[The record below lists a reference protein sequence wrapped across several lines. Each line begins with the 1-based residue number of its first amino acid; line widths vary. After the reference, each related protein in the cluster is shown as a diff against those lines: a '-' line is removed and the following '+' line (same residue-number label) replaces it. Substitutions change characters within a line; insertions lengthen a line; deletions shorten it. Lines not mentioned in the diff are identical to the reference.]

1 MKVTFVCD
9 QVLSA
14 VKSVIGAVAQKS
26 TVPILSHVL
35 IVADGSQWK
44 ITGSNLELSLIAT
57 LDLESEPFSICLP
70 AKKLLDVL
78 KSFANDDIV
87 GLGIDDEKATI
98 RCGRSRFTFNTLS
111 AQDYPQID
119 TNQLIPITQIDQE
132 VLSTLIRS
140 TIHAM
145 AEKDVRYYLNGLCFD
160 FNQFNFNVVGT
171 DGHRLAMR
179 GIELSEPVLK
189 KELIIPR
196 DTIEE
201 LNKLLDQGQCS
212 ISGTS
217 SSYVNSGDV
226 VVTMNGI
233 VVELEKLTLIS
244 RLIDGRFPD
253 YQRVIQQNY
262 EHRVIFD
269 ERFDDAIHRTGLILD
284 KKTDVGI
291 ALEFSKNQVR
301 VVAKTSEDEA
311 EEFIDIDHD
320 ADEVVLGLNA
330 SYVEEA
336 LGAIRNEKV
345 LFSFSDG
352 QSSVKIES
360 VDHDEGISVI
370 MPMRL

>member
-78 KSFANDDIV
+78 KSFAKDAIV

-244 RLIDGRFPD
+244 KLIDGRFPD
-253 YQRVIQQNY
+253 YQRVIPQNY
-262 EHRVIFD
+262 KHRVIFD

-352 QSSVKIES
+352 QSTVKIES
-360 VDHDEGISVI
+360 VDQDEGISVI
-370 MPMRL
+370 MPMRI

>member
-26 TVPILSHVL
+26 SIPILSHIL
-35 IVADGSQWK
+35 IVANSSQWK

-78 KSFANDDIV
+78 KSFAKDAIV
-87 GLGIDDEKATI
+87 GLSIDDEKATI

-119 TNQLIPITQIDQE
+119 TDKIVPIAQIDQE
-132 VLSTLIRS
+132 VLSQLIRS
-140 TIHAM
+140 TMYAM
-145 AEKDVRYYLNGLCFD
+145 AEKDVRYYMNGLCFD

-179 GIELSEPVLK
+179 GIELAEPVLK

-196 DTIEE
+196 NTVEE

-233 VVELEKLTLIS
+233 VVELENLKLIS
-244 RLIDGRFPD
+244 KLIDGRFPD
-253 YQRVIQQNY
+253 YQRVIPQNY

-269 ERFDDAIHRTGLILD
+269 ERFADAIHRAGLILD
-284 KKTDVGI
+284 KKTNVGI

-311 EEFIDIDHD
+311 EEFIDVDHD
-320 ADEVVLGLNA
+320 TDEVVLGLNA

-352 QSSVKIES
+352 NSSVKIES
-360 VDHDEGISVI
+360 VDQDEGISVI

>member
-14 VKSVIGAVAQKS
+14 VKSVIGAVAHKS

-78 KSFANDDIV
+78 KSFAKDAIV

-201 LNKLLDQGQCS
+201 LD
-212 ISGTS
+212 
-217 SSYVNSGDV
+217 
-226 VVTMNGI
+226 
-233 VVELEKLTLIS
+233 KLTLIS

-253 YQRVIQQNY
+253 YQRVIPQNY

-269 ERFDDAIHRTGLILD
+269 ERFSDAIHRTGLILD
-284 KKTDVGI
+284 KKTDIGI

-360 VDHDEGISVI
+360 VDQDEGIIVI
-370 MPMRL
+370 MPMRI

>member
-78 KSFANDDIV
+78 KSFAKDAIV

-244 RLIDGRFPD
+244 KLIDGRFPD
-253 YQRVIQQNY
+253 YQRVIPQNY

>member
-26 TVPILSHVL
+26 SIPILSHIL
-35 IVADGSQWK
+35 IVSDGSQWK

-78 KSFANDDIV
+78 KSFSKDAIV
-87 GLGIDDEKATI
+87 GLGIEDEKATI

-119 TNQLIPITQIDQE
+119 TNQLIQITQIDQG

-140 TIHAM
+140 TMHAM
-145 AEKDVRYYLNGLCFD
+145 AENDVRYYLNGLCFD

-196 DTIEE
+196 NTVAE
-201 LNKLLDQGQCS
+201 LHKLLDQGQCS

-244 RLIDGRFPD
+244 KLVDGRFPD
-253 YQRVIQQNY
+253 YQRVIPQNY

-269 ERFDDAIHRTGLILD
+269 ERFSDAIHRAGLILD

-301 VVAKTSEDEA
+301 VVAKTLEDEA

-320 ADEVVLGLNA
+320 VDEVVLGLNA

-352 QSSVKIES
+352 NSSVKIES
-360 VDHDEGISVI
+360 VDQDECISVI

>member
-78 KSFANDDIV
+78 KSFAKDAIV

-253 YQRVIQQNY
+253 YQRVIPQNY
-262 EHRVIFD
+262 KHRVIFD

-352 QSSVKIES
+352 QSTVKIES

>member
-26 TVPILSHVL
+26 TFPILSHVL

-78 KSFANDDIV
+78 KSFAKDAIV

-253 YQRVIQQNY
+253 YQRVIPQNY

-269 ERFDDAIHRTGLILD
+269 ERFSDAIHRTGLILD
-284 KKTDVGI
+284 KKTDIGI

-360 VDHDEGISVI
+360 VDQDEGISVI

>member
-78 KSFANDDIV
+78 KSFAKDAIV

-244 RLIDGRFPD
+244 KLVDGRFPD
-253 YQRVIQQNY
+253 YQRVIPHY
-262 EHRVIFD
+262 STEL
-269 ERFDDAIHRTGLILD
+269 RT
-284 KKTDVGI
+284 
-291 ALEFSKNQVR
+291 S
-301 VVAKTSEDEA
+301 
-311 EEFIDIDHD
+311 
-320 ADEVVLGLNA
+320 
-330 SYVEEA
+330 
-336 LGAIRNEKV
+336 
-345 LFSFSDG
+345 SD
-352 QSSVKIES
+352 
-360 VDHDEGISVI
+360 
-370 MPMRL
+370 L